1 LAGGVD
7 ELARFLVAFGAV
19 FGLDW
24 PADFLDFAA
33 LEDVF
38 PVDFFTPAFFLAG
51 ACRLT
56 AFFTV
61 ARRAG
66 LVFGPF
72 RADFAGALCRA
83 ALRLAIASVLSEP

>member
-1 LAGGVD
+1 LTGGVD
-7 ELARFLVAFGAV
+7 ELTRFVAAFGAV

-24 PADFLDFAA
+24 TDDFFDFAA

-38 PVDFFTPAFFLAG
+38 PVDFFATAFFLAG

-72 RADFAGALCRA
+72 RADFAGALRRA